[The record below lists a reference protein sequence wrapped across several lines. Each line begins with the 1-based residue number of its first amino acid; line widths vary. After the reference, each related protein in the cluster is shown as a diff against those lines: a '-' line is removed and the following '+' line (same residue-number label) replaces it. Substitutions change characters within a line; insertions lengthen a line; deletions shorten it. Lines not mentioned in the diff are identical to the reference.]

1 MGKLYLGVD
10 LGGTNIAAGIVDENG
25 TIICDKSIKTD
36 LPKPERKLEKDIFD
50 LCCALCKEN
59 GYDINKDII
68 SVGIG
73 TPGSVDGNR
82 GIVWSNVNFGYT
94 NWEVVKHLEELFEIP
109 VFIENDANTAIV
121 AEVVAGNAKGC
132 QNALVVT
139 LGTGVG
145 GGAYVNG
152 KICSGCNYSAL
163 EIGHMVIDIGGRECN
178 CGRKGCFER
187 YASASALARDTKE
200 TMENNPDSLLWKLCP
215 DIEKTNAKLAFDA
228 MEMGDAVATEL
239 VNKYIEYLAC
249 GLINLINIFQPEVV
263 CIGGGV
269 SNQKQKLLDLLKPY
283 IDKEDFARNAQ
294 ERTKVM
300 IAKFRNNAG
309 IIGAAMLGVN
319 NA

>member
-1 MGKLYLGVD
+1 MEKLYLGVD
-10 LGGTNIAAGIVDENG
+10 LGGTNIAAGIVDESG
-25 TIICDKSIKTD
+25 TIICDKSIKTN
-36 LPKPERKLEKDIFD
+36 LPKSEKQLEKDIFN
-50 LCCALCKEN
+50 LCDDLCKEN
-59 GYDINKDII
+59 GYDINKDIV

-94 NWEVVKHLEELFEIP
+94 NWEIVKNLKEFFQIP
-109 VFIENDANTAIV
+109 VFVENDANTAIV
-121 AEVVAGNAKGC
+121 AEVVAGNAKGY

-139 LGTGVG
+139 IGTGIG

-163 EIGHMVIDIGGRECN
+163 EIGHMVINLGGRECN
-178 CGRKGCFER
+178 CGRRGCFER
-187 YASASALARDTKE
+187 YASASALTRDTKE
-200 TMENNPDSLLWKLCP
+200 AMIKNPNSLLWKLCP
-215 DIEKTNAKLAFDA
+215 NIENANSKFAFDA
-228 MEMGDAVATEL
+228 MEMGDETATYL
-239 VNKYIEYLAC
+239 VKKYIEYLAC
-249 GLINLINIFQPEVV
+249 GIINLINIFQPDII

-269 SNQKQKLLDLLKPY
+269 SNQREKLLDLLKPY
-283 IDKEDFARNAQ
+283 IDQEDFARNAH
-294 ERTKVM
+294 ERTKIM